1 METRD
6 KAKAPPRP
14 GRRRFVG
21 AALLFITLVVAS
33 PAASTQNTSENKNTS
48 SKDADAEKAPDLII
62 IPPSDPT
69 GFRVAR
75 TLAVLLADRLRKSS
89 GVSVAVGTD
98 VASYFHG
105 EITIESFRIRARRHH
120 VRRYWDGLAIASFTI
135 WDPRRE
141 TIVFNKQVVVKVSRR
156 RRHSSRAEVVRLLL
170 NQAVE
175 QWDVAFLSL
184 PSPQLR
190 TRKKS

>member
-1 METRD
+1 MLF
-6 KAKAPPRP
+6 
-14 GRRRFVG
+14 RRKGSAGHCLVG
-21 AALLFITLVVAS
+21 AALLIVSLAVAS
-33 PAASTQNTSENKNTS
+33 PVHAQKSSETEETSEP
-48 SKDADAEKAPDLII
+48 DASAEHAPDLIL
-62 IPPSDPT
+62 IPSRDPA
-69 GFRVAR
+69 GFRVGR

-89 GVSVAVGTD
+89 GISVAVGTD

-105 EITIESFRIRARRHH
+105 EITIQTFRVRAKRHH

-141 TIVFNKQVVVKVSRR
+141 TIVFNKQVVVKASRR

-170 NQAVE
+170 NRAVE
-175 QWDVAFLSL
+175 KWDLAFLSL

-190 TRKKS
+190 TRRK

>member
-1 METRD
+1 M
-6 KAKAPPRP
+6 
-14 GRRRFVG
+14 G
-21 AALLFITLVVAS
+21 AALLFIAILFTALVVAS
-33 PAASTQNTSENKNTS
+33 PVATAQNNSYDKKTSNA
-48 SKDADAEKAPDLII
+48 DADAEKPPDLII
-62 IPPSDPT
+62 IPPSDPA

-89 GVSVAVGTD
+89 GVSVAVSTD

-105 EITIESFRIRARRHH
+105 EITIESFRVRARRHH

-141 TIVFNKQVVVKVSRR
+141 TIVFNKQVVVKASRR

-175 QWDVAFLSL
+175 QWDLAFLSL